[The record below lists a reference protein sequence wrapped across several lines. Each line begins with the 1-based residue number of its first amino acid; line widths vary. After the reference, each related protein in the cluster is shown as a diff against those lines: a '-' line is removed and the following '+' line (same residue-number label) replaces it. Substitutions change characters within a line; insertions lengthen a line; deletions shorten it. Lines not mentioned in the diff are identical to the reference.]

1 MAKSINEIEGLIVN
15 YPEEVKQDVL
25 DLYKYMLD
33 KCQGN
38 RKVLEANLQTLG
50 VGKSDTYLFK
60 LFSGGWIEK
69 GVFTASIDTIKG
81 MAKAVRD
88 AELGRLTS
96 GSIPHTETDIVR
108 LMRNAID
115 AIRQKDNICKW
126 LYVVGSTAG
135 QKSYSARYY
144 AASRQSRDTFYMESP
159 ATANLMPLASR
170 MSKFLGC
177 PESLATYRKVQW
189 VEDNTKPN
197 HCFIID
203 NAQRMYDPRRGMTQP
218 TFSFLQAVQDITK
231 CSIVLIFVDEATG
244 EGDSLSRVM
253 NGRSRGFFD
262 QFIGRGGG
270 EDQILR
276 LPNVRSDSDLLAFA
290 KSAGFKSSEDRRAIL
305 PFLKYL
311 DRQRGSMRIPLRAL
325 QAAARFAAS
334 QNRDVE
340 LADFLAE
347 LPPTL
352 PDSLL
357 LKADN
362 LRKALPCV
370 C

>member
-1 MAKSINEIEGLIVN
+1 MAKSLNEIEGLTAN

-38 RKVLEANLQTLG
+38 RKVLAANLQTLG
-50 VGKSDTYLFK
+50 IAKSDNYFFK

-69 GVFTASIDTIKG
+69 GVFTASVDAINA
-81 MAKAVRD
+81 MAKTVRD
-88 AELGRLTS
+88 AEIGRLTS
-96 GSIPHTETDIVR
+96 GIIPHTETDIVR

-115 AIRQKDNICKW
+115 AVRQKDNICKW

-144 AASRQSRDTFYMESP
+144 AASRPQRDTFYMESP
-159 ATANLMPLASR
+159 ATSNLMPLASR

-177 PESLATYRKVQW
+177 PESVATYRKVQW
-189 VEDNTKPN
+189 VEDNAKPN

-203 NAQRMYDPRRGMTQP
+203 NAQRMHDPRRGMTQP

-231 CSIVLIFVDEATG
+231 CAIVLIFVDEATG
-244 EGDSLSRVM
+244 EDSLSRVM
-253 NGRSRGFFD
+253 NGKSRGFFD

-276 LPNVRSDSDLLAFA
+276 LPNFSSDRVRQ
-290 KSAGFKSSEDRRAIL
+290 I
-305 PFLKYL
+305 
-311 DRQRGSMRIPLRAL
+311 RG
-325 QAAARFAAS
+325 
-334 QNRDVE
+334 V
-340 LADFLAE
+340 
-347 LPPTL
+347 
-352 PDSLL
+352 
-357 LKADN
+357 
-362 LRKALPCV
+362 
-370 C
+370 

>member
-1 MAKSINEIEGLIVN
+1 MAKSLNEIEGLTAN
-15 YPEEVKQDVL
+15 YPDEIKQDVL

-38 RKVLEANLQTLG
+38 RKVLAANLQTLG
-50 VGKSDTYLFK
+50 VAKSDNYFFK

-69 GVFTASIDTIKG
+69 GVFTASVDTIKT

-88 AELGRLTS
+88 AEIGRLTS
-96 GSIPHTETDIVR
+96 GIIPHTETDIVR
-108 LMRNAID
+108 LMRNAVD
-115 AIRQKDNICKW
+115 AVRQKDNICKW
-126 LYVVGSTAG
+126 LYGGGSTAA

-144 AASRQSRDTFYMESP
+144 AASRPQRDTFYMESP

-177 PESLATYRKVQW
+177 PESVATYRKVQW
-189 VEDNTKPN
+189 VEDNAKQN

-218 TFSFLQAVQDITK
+218 TFSFLQAAQDITK
-231 CSIVLIFVDEATG
+231 CAVVLIFVDEATG

-262 QFIGRGGG
+262 QFIGRCGG

-276 LPNVRSDSDLLAFA
+276 LPNFSSDRDLLAFA
-290 KSAGFKSSEDRRAIL
+290 QSAGFKSDADRRAIL

-311 DRQRGSMRIPLRAL
+311 DRQRGHMRIPLRTL

-340 LADFLAE
+340 VADFLAE
-347 LPPTL
+347 LPPSL
-352 PDSLL
+352 PDTLL

-362 LRKALPCV
+362 LKMALPCA
-370 C
+370 

>member
-1 MAKSINEIEGLIVN
+1 MAKSLNEVEGLTAN
-15 YPEEVKQDVL
+15 YPEEVRQDVL

-38 RKVLEANLQTLG
+38 RKVLAANLQTLG
-50 VGKSDTYLFK
+50 VAKSDNYFFK

-69 GVFTASIDTIKG
+69 GVFTASIDAIRA

-88 AELGRLTS
+88 AEIGRLTS
-96 GSIPHTETDIVR
+96 GIIPHTETDIVR

-115 AIRQKDNICKW
+115 AVRQKDNICKW

-159 ATANLMPLASR
+159 ATSNLMPLASR

-177 PESLATYRKVQW
+177 PESVATYRKVQW
-189 VEDNTKPN
+189 VEDNAKPN

-231 CSIVLIFVDEATG
+231 CAIVLIFVDEATG
-244 EGDSLSRVM
+244 EDSLSRVM
-253 NGRSRGFFD
+253 NGKSRGFFD

-276 LPNVRSDSDLLAFA
+276 LPNFSSDRDLLAFA

-311 DRQRGSMRIPLRAL
+311 DRRRGRMRIPLRAL

-334 QNRDVE
+334 QNRAVE
-340 LADFLAE
+340 VGDFLAE
-347 LPPTL
+347 LPPSL

-357 LKADN
+357 LKADEM
-362 LRKALPCV
+362 RALPCA
-370 C
+370 